1 MHPQL
6 WFSGRPDSS
15 QQCSVNIYDRFVDS
29 YPCEYWCWH
38 PEAIINKGL
47 YVKRIPVSWQ
57 FQPECHP
64 NVEMSNRVASSS
76 VYWTHWR
83 YREWTAIYRCFTH
96 RTWYHS
102 LSGLLTA
109 RFILHLR
116 QWEGKH
122 SARSIELSTNLQFT
136 SVMDTIDTY
145 LGEFGDDPLQR
156 VLEDPSYSF
165 DWNKKE
171 DWRDIA
177 PTCNF
182 SLGFFMWEQVCTC

>member
-96 RTWYHS
+96 
-102 LSGLLTA
+102 L
-109 RFILHLR
+109 
-116 QWEGKH
+116 
-122 SARSIELSTNLQFT
+122 
-136 SVMDTIDTY
+136 DTIVSLVFSLHDSFCIYDNGRASTRHEVSNWA
-145 LGEFGDDPLQR
+145 LISSLR
-156 VLEDPSYSF
+156 VLWIRLTRTSANSGM
-165 DWNKKE
+165 
-171 DWRDIA
+171 ILSSG
-177 PTCNF
+177 C
-182 SLGFFMWEQVCTC
+182 